1 MILMRIIRLLLPLW
15 CLGSTGVLA
24 DPTGAISVDSNVD
37 GAHVYVDYVEVGVT
51 PYQGE
56 LTIGSHSIRI
66 AADNFT
72 PWTTRVDIQAETPSE
87 LSAELFAGNGTV
99 EFMVTPAGATVT
111 VDGQPMGNAPI
122 RLNDMPLG
130 EHEFVLNS
138 PQHEPVAGNF
148 TYSSGTNILIFEQ
161 LQSSQGLFSFES
173 NPNGAD
179 VFLDN
184 DLVGVTPLNLTGVE
198 SGVHRVRV
206 QLGGYGTV
214 LREVDTS
221 EGTRGDVQVT
231 MLADPPE
238 LRIKTGTDDA
248 SVYVDGHLIGEG
260 SRVSLE
266 LARGTYALRVE
277 APGFQSTER
286 SVRVPREGSVSYRAS
301 MSMNG
306 TSESSSLELITP
318 LTSRWTFWA
327 VVGAGAVGAGVTG
340 AVVAES
346 MAPDPP
352 PTGDVEVL
360 LP

>member
-1 MILMRIIRLLLPLW
+1 LMRIIRYLMPLW
-15 CLGSTGVLA
+15 FFCSSVALA
-24 DPTGAISVDSNVD
+24 DPTGSISVDSNVQ

-56 LTIGSHSIRI
+56 LSVGSHSIRI

-72 PWTTRVDIQAETPSE
+72 PWTTRVDIEEEAPSE
-87 LSAELFAGNGTV
+87 VSAELFAGNGTV
-99 EFMVTPAGATVT
+99 EFMVTPAGASVA

-130 EHEFVLNS
+130 EHEFVLTS
-138 PQHEPVAGNF
+138 PQHEPVSGSFN
-148 TYSSGTNILIFEQ
+148 YSSGANVLIFEE
-161 LQSSQGLFSFES
+161 LQSSQGLFFFDS
-173 NPNGAD
+173 NPSGAD

-184 DLVGVTPLNLTGVE
+184 DLVGVTPLNLTEIE
-198 SGVHRVRV
+198 SGVHLVRV
-206 QLGGYGTV
+206 QLEGYGTV
-214 LREVDTS
+214 LREVDTTA
-221 EGTRGDVQVT
+221 GTRGDVQVT
-231 MLADPPE
+231 MLAEPPE
-238 LRIKTGTDDA
+238 LSVRTGNDEA
-248 SVYVDGHLIGEG
+248 SVYVDGHLVGEG
-260 SRVSLE
+260 TRVSLD

-286 SVRVPREGSVSYRAS
+286 SVRVPREGSVRYRAS
-301 MSMNG
+301 LSIDG
-306 TSESSSLELITP
+306 TSDGSALELITP

-327 VVGAGAVGAGVTG
+327 AVGAGAVGAGVTG